1 MVDRLMT
8 LPLFLAMTV
17 DAATAYAQQTPAEP
31 NAAPPAAPPPG
42 ADEMTG
48 QLMFFTLGAA
58 LLIAIVAM
66 LYFLR
71 SRSNRAAADRV
82 FNPKD
87 RDRQL

>member
-1 MVDRLMT
+1 MFDRLQT
-8 LPLFLAMTV
+8 LPLWLAMT
-17 DAATAYAQQTPAEP
+17 AMTATAYAQGTPADP
-31 NAAPPAAPPPG
+31 NAPATQPPAG

-48 QLMFFTLGAA
+48 ELMFFTLGAG
-58 LLIAIVAM
+58 LLIAVVAM

-71 SRSNRAAADRV
+71 SRSNRAAANRV

>member
-1 MVDRLMT
+1 MFDRLMT

-17 DAATAYAQQTPAEP
+17 DAATAYAQQTPADP
-31 NAAPPAAPPPG
+31 NAAPAAPPPG

-58 LLIAIVAM
+58 LLIAVVAM